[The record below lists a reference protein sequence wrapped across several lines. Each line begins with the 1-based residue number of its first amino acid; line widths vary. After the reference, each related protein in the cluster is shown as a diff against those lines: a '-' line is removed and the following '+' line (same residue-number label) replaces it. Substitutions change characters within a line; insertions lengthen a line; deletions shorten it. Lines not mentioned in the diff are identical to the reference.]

1 VSVSLEGSAKGEEEM
16 ELLDTLVHDSKFYKR
31 MDMLNLLLS
40 DTHGG
45 KHGQV

>member
-1 VSVSLEGSAKGEEEM
+1 MSVSLEGSAKGEEEM
-16 ELLDTLVHDSKFYKR
+16 ELSSVLVNVSRGYERKT
-31 MDMLNLLLS
+31 MLNLLLA